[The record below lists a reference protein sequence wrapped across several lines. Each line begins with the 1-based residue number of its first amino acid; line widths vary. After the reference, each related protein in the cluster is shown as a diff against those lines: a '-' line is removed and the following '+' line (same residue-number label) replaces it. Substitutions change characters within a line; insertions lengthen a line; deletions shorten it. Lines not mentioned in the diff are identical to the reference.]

1 MTLNTKLELSLHEL
15 SELMYRIVAM
25 EATMRDYINFQD
37 KLERATLEDFAM
49 TIVSASSIATQGLLD
64 RIHLLLT
71 GSLDFQTFGNNGIL
85 PLISVDLQ
93 QNKEM
98 LCATKKSA
106 QLILYQL
113 YNAIALA
120 ELKGFV
126 LMQFSWM
133 LLRNYGK
140 GNFTIESQLMKKRFD
155 HRTDRTYAL
164 LHSVIKDAD
173 KSIWRCDPKFHVKD
187 ETYVMFTGLMQ
198 GYVENEVDLN
208 SYRSC
213 WQNCGYYQFTEN
225 FGCYH
230 EEMFCSQ
237 HAKCSG
243 KILNC
248 RFIDSDM
255 HVCPAPE
262 TSHRRY
268 EYIEYRN
275 GRTLGKHVNCTRGT
289 TAVESW
295 WRLFYHCSYCF
306 CHCDAVNQQS
316 DRYFNLRESVTNI
329 TENR

>member
-1 MTLNTKLELSLHEL
+1 
-15 SELMYRIVAM
+15 MYRIMAL
-25 EATMRDYINFQD
+25 EATVRDYIKYQD

-49 TIVSASSIATQGLLD
+49 TTVSASSFATQGLLD
-64 RIHLLLT
+64 RIHLLVT
-71 GSLDFQTFGNNGIL
+71 GSPDFLTFGNNGIL
-85 PLISVDLQ
+85 PLIGVDLQ

-120 ELKGFV
+120 ELKGYV

-173 KSIWRCDPKFHVKD
+173 TSIWRCDPKFHVKD

-198 GYVENEVDLN
+198 GYVNNEVDLN

-213 WQNCGYYQFTEN
+213 WQDCGYYNFTDN
-225 FGCYH
+225 FGCF
-230 EEMFCSQ
+230 ENSTLCTPEI
-237 HAKCSG
+237 KCSD

-248 RFIDSDM
+248 RFVDSKM
-255 HVCPAPE
+255 HVCPAPK
-262 TSHRRY
+262 TSHRRF
-268 EYIEYRN
+268 EYIEYEN
-275 GRTLGKHVNCTRGT
+275 GITFGKHENCTRNT
-289 TAVESW
+289 TAVNSW
-295 WRLFYHCSYCF
+295 WRFLYHCSYCF
-306 CHCDAVNQQS
+306 CHCDEESKQS
-316 DRYFNLRESVTNI
+316 DRYFNLRESVTNV